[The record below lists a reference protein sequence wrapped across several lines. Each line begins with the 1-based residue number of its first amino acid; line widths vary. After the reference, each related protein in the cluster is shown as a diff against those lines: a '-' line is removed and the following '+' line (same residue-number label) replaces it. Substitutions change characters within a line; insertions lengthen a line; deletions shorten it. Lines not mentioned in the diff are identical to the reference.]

1 MARWASVNSISAVG
15 ASVSG
20 ADRRGGTRP
29 AVPAADR
36 SGPRPRDL
44 TDRQQ
49 LVEHGGLIVADTLT
63 AYQRRDRGRRDGNPG
78 QLVDHRGQAVDTR
91 AVRRP
96 HMLPRR
102 QESGIGGGAH
112 RLDLR
117 PQRRQRPAAQI
128 LQHVGVAPLIA
139 ISSVGELAAH
149 QPTVDGQPAQHIRG
163 DPHNQPEPGRRSGRG
178 ERPVGAGMAEQFAER
193 VGDGRGEARR
203 YADRHRH
210 ADAVAQQVD
219 IFDGDPP
226 GLPGERRRERAFGG
240 PQSLQPPTD
249 VGHGASVGDL
259 RLGQRT
265 QNPQQIGDALR
276 VARRPLR
283 AEMLQLPAG

>member
-1 MARWASVNSISAVG
+1 MANRPSTSAVTRTPSPNRAAAAAVVNG
-15 ASVSG
+15 PWVRAS
-20 ADRRGGTRP
+20 
-29 AVPAADR
+29 
-36 SGPRPRDL
+36 
-44 TDRQQ
+44 
-49 LVEHGGLIVADTLT
+49 
-63 AYQRRDRGRRDGNPG
+63 
-78 QLVDHRGQAVDTR
+78 
-91 AVRRP
+91 
-96 HMLPRR
+96 
-102 QESGIGGGAH
+102 
-112 RLDLR
+112 
-117 PQRRQRPAAQI
+117 
-128 LQHVGVAPLIA
+128 
-139 ISSVGELAAH
+139 
-149 QPTVDGQPAQHIRG
+149 
-163 DPHNQPEPGRRSGRG
+163 
-178 ERPVGAGMAEQFAER
+178 AEQFAER
-193 VGDGRGEARR
+193 VGDGLGEARR

-259 RLGQRT
+259 RLGQRP